1 MKKSKILMIGTS
13 IAGVAALITASRV
26 LTKITNTKKYVHR
39 NNFSTVPKDE
49 DKAIT
54 YLVETSATASTFAER
69 YTNWLLQ
76 INGME
81 SMADGIYLK
90 ALRYWGIYTSEDLL
104 FKSELYMALNNHR
117 LEVIN
122 AYGSIDTILNLV
134 IDKLYSAGINCKD
147 SYHCYNNVES
157 AVTWERIIPTLK
169 EMISSA
175 IEKQDIVLY
184 ELALQ
189 PYLITLAS
197 CANDRYVQ
205 EVSEILRIINTEDV
219 DTMSESEIK
228 LYDLISSNVTKI
240 KRILQAVE
248 KSCAV

>member
-1 MKKSKILMIGTS
+1 MKKSRILMVGAS
-13 IAGVAALITASRV
+13 IVSVAALITVSRA
-26 LTKITNTKKYVHR
+26 LTKIVNTKKYVCR
-39 NNFSTVPKDE
+39 NKFPAAPRDE

-69 YTNWLLQ
+69 YANWLLQ
-76 INGME
+76 TNGME

-147 SYHCYNNVES
+147 VYHCYNNVES

-175 IEKQDIVLY
+175 IEKQDIALY

-197 CANDRYVQ
+197 YADDRYVQ
-205 EVSEILRIINTEDV
+205 EISEILRIINTEDI

-228 LYDLISSNVTKI
+228 LYDLISSDITKI
-240 KRILQAVE
+240 KRILQTVE
-248 KSCAV
+248 KSCMM